1 MGQSSDYEIAQY
13 LTYSA
18 QCLTEAMADP
28 EFIRAAGKIV
38 DVIYEALRAG
48 NKILLAGNGGSA
60 GDAQH
65 IAGEFLSRLYQ
76 DRAPLPAIALTTDSS
91 IITAIANDFG
101 YDHVFERQIAGL
113 GNPGDVF
120 IAISTSGRSV
130 NILKGIK
137 TACNKGL
144 TVIGFTGQTGNTMAA
159 ACDFCLIAPSTS
171 TPIIQQIHITAAHVI
186 CALVEKRL
194 FPRCDG

>member
-38 DVIYEALRAG
+38 DVICEALRAG

-91 IITAIANDFG
+91 IVTAIANDFG

-159 ACDFCLIAPSTS
+159 ACDFCLIASSTS

>member
-1 MGQSSDYEIAQY
+1 MGQSSDHEIAEY
-13 LTYSA
+13 LIYSA
-18 QCLTEAMADP
+18 QCLTEAMADQ
-28 EFIRAAGKIV
+28 EFIRTAGKIIDAV
-38 DVIYEALRAG
+38 CEALRAG

-76 DRAPLPAIALTTDSS
+76 ERAPLPAIALTTDSS
-91 IITAIANDFG
+91 IVTAIANDFG
-101 YDHVFERQIAGL
+101 YDYVFERQIAGL

-130 NILKGIK
+130 NILQGIK
-137 TACNKGL
+137 TACDKGL
-144 TVIGFTGQTGNTMAA
+144 TVIGFTGQTGDAMAA
-159 ACDFCLIAPSTS
+159 VCDLCLIAPSTS
-171 TPIIQQIHITAAHVI
+171 TPIIQQIHITAAHII

-194 FPRCDG
+194 FPHCDG